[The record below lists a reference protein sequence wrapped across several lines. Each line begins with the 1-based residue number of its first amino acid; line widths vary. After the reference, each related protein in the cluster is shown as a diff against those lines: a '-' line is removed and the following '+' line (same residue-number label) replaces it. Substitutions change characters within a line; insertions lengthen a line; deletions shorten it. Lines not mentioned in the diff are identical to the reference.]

1 MYDKKKSHCVCSG
14 KSSEDETLLS
24 FEKVKCFNPVN
35 YNWGYLDATSRLS
48 IASKLGIFLLKLINS
63 DSVVTSY
70 ESR

>member
-48 IASKLGIFLLKLINS
+48 IASKLKNLSINIQRLT
-63 DSVVTSY
+63 DSNFEQT
-70 ESR
+70 